1 MPISPLRI
9 ALAAGGGALLAG
21 WLLAATAP
29 REDAA
34 VSAPAPP
41 ATPAAQGDGPPSR
54 AAAGL
59 AADLERLRRRT
70 ADAPALRVGTR
81 NPFSLAPAPPPSRAA
96 TLDPDPERARRAVS
110 RPPRRVGPAFT
121 LIGVASTETEGGSE
135 RTGILAAPNGD
146 VLLAVAGDRVPGG
159 YRVAAVDASS
169 VTLVDGA
176 GARHRLDL
184 P

>member
-1 MPISPLRI
+1 MSISPLRI

-21 WLLAATAP
+21 WLLAATVP

-34 VSAPAPP
+34 VFAPAPP
-41 ATPAAQGDGPPSR
+41 VPPAARSDGPPSR

-70 ADAPALRVGTR
+70 ADAPALRVGAR
-81 NPFSLAPAPPPSRAA
+81 NPFSLAPARPARAA
-96 TLDPDPERARRAVS
+96 PLDPAPERARRAVS

-121 LIGVASTETEGGSE
+121 LIGVASTETEDGSE

-146 VLLAVAGDRVPGG
+146 VLLAGAGDRVPGG
-159 YRVAAVDASS
+159 YLVAAVDASS